1 MMFNMIYPF
10 ACMFSDFL
18 HRQGK
23 CITIFSAPNYCD
35 STGNKGA
42 VIRFDH
48 DLKPIFD
55 TVFYIVLIVLLLL
68 VGVKEENNNKNR
80 KHLWKTLITPPAF
93 SLRQPIGQN
102 LYY

>member
-1 MMFNMIYPF
+1 
-10 ACMFSDFL
+10 MFSDFL

-55 TVFYIVLIVLLLL
+55 TVFYIVLIILLL
-68 VGVKEENNNKNR
+68 V
-80 KHLWKTLITPPAF
+80 
-93 SLRQPIGQN
+93 
-102 LYY
+102 

>member
-10 ACMFSDFL
+10 LLHVQWLL

-42 VIRFDH
+42 VIRFGH

-55 TVFYIVLIVLLLL
+55 TVVVCLKLIIISLKVFLILDQVQCIMLLRCIKGME
-68 VGVKEENNNKNR
+68 GVYV
-80 KHLWKTLITPPAF
+80 F
-93 SLRQPIGQN
+93 VC
-102 LYY
+102 Y

>member
-48 DLKPIFD
+48 NLKPIFD
-55 TVFYIVLIVLLLL
+55 TVFYIVLIVLLL
-68 VGVKEENNNKNR
+68 V
-80 KHLWKTLITPPAF
+80 
-93 SLRQPIGQN
+93 
-102 LYY
+102 